1 MLKHVLKT
9 FAMCPTCPAFAKAA
23 AENGQTLSEV
33 GGSGA
38 QGSAEFAHDERMI
51 QNIQSTAKVASH
63 SLAFWPS
70 CLAGLAPSL
79 EGFFTK
85 RSQIEAIEEI
95 LYMNVS
101 TNMTCSVGGVCKPV
115 QTSG

>member
-1 MLKHVLKT
+1 MSDVSRFRK
-9 FAMCPTCPAFAKAA
+9 
-23 AENGQTLSEV
+23 
-33 GGSGA
+33 GSGRKWSNSLRGPGVVELRGA
-38 QGSAEFAHDERMI
+38 QSSAHDERMI